1 MLLLTSTA
9 DKIQVITDTASL
21 VNVHAS
27 WVDHNAGTITPGR
40 ANTVINSIT
49 TTDVVASPAASTQ
62 RNVQTLTVKNR
73 DSSVAVVTIQ
83 HTDGTTIAQLYSG
96 VLLAGDQLIFMDG
109 VGFQLT
115 GSIDTQARQRL
126 NTDFTTVSA
135 TTALVSGLS
144 KVLSIGSWAFRH
156 SIVYRSSIGS
166 VGLKIAVNFTGT
178 AGFFVANYRWVDSSN
193 TTSTS
198 PSQNSTTAG
207 GTIMSAWS
215 ARAPSTAGFVGVGVD
230 AINADMLMIIEGLIN
245 VTTGG
250 NIEVWAA
257 CETAVGSPTV
267 TISAGSALWLE
278 AYGA

>member
-1 MLLLTSTA
+1 
-9 DKIQVITDTASL
+9 
-21 VNVHAS
+21 
-27 WVDHNAGTITPGR
+27 
-40 ANTVINSIT
+40 
-49 TTDVVASPAASTQ
+49 
-62 RNVQTLTVKNR
+62 VQTLTVKNR